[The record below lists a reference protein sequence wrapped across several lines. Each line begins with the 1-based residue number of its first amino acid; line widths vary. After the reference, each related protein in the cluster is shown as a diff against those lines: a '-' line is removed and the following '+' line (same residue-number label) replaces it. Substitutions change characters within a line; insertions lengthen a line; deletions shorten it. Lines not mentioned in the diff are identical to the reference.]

1 MKKSGFSAGCFPV
14 PVDNFALLEALQSG
28 PQTGVALAGR
38 FGVTRAAVWKRIE
51 QLRQSGLQIDAL
63 GSRGYA
69 VKQPTPLL
77 DLRHLRAALPAAAE
91 AQLAG
96 LHLAFETPSTQAQ
109 AMSVAA
115 PPSGIEVWL
124 AEMQTAGQGRR
135 GKRWLSVPLS
145 GIACS
150 LNRRF
155 NLSFAAM
162 SGFSL
167 ACAVIIAESLQRQG
181 VQDVQ
186 VKWPNDIWRQGRKCA
201 GLLIQLRGES
211 QGPCDVT
218 LGFGINVTL
227 APENGASID
236 QPWTSLSV
244 PGRPDWDRNMLLA
257 GLLQDL
263 LGGFKHFQE
272 RGFGPFI
279 ARYRALDGLHGK
291 TVAVEDGGRRITGT
305 ACGVDDSGAMLVETP
320 EGLRRFHSGEV
331 SVRIDHG

>member
-1 MKKSGFSAGCFPV
+1 MKKPGFSAVCFPV

-38 FGVTRAAVWKRIE
+38 FGVSRAAVWKRIE
-51 QLRQSGLQIDAL
+51 LLRRAGLQIDAL
-63 GSRGYA
+63 GRRGYA

-77 DLRHLRAALPAAAE
+77 DLPCLRAALPAAAE

-96 LHLAFETPSTQAQ
+96 LHLVFETPSTQAL
-109 AMSVAA
+109 AMAVAA

-155 NLSFAAM
+155 HLSFAAM

-181 VQDVQ
+181 AQEIQ

-227 APENGASID
+227 AADSGAAID
-236 QPWTSLSV
+236 QPWTSLTV
-244 PGRPDWDRNMLLA
+244 PGGPDWDRNTLLA

-263 LGGFKHFQE
+263 LHGFEHFQE
-272 RGFGPFI
+272 RGFSPFI
-279 ARYRALDGLHGK
+279 ARYRALDGLYGK
-291 TVAVEDGGRRITGT
+291 TVAVEDSGRRINGT

-331 SVRIDHG
+331 SVRIDYG

>member
-1 MKKSGFSAGCFPV
+1 MKKPGFSAGCFPV
-14 PVDNFALLEALQSG
+14 PVDNFTLLAALQSG
-28 PQTGVALAGR
+28 PQSGVALAGR

-51 QLRQSGLQIDAL
+51 QLRRAGLQIEAM
-63 GSRGYA
+63 GSRGY
-69 VKQPTPLL
+69 VLKQPTPLL
-77 DLRHLRAALPAAAE
+77 DVRCLREALSADAV

-96 LHLAFETPSTQAQ
+96 LHLDFETPSTQAL
-109 AMSVAA
+109 AMAFAA
-115 PPSGIEVWL
+115 PASGIEVWL

-135 GKRWLSVPLS
+135 GKRWLSVPLG

-181 VQDVQ
+181 VQDIQ
-186 VKWPNDIWRQGRKCA
+186 VKWPNDIWRQGRKCG

-218 LGFGINVTL
+218 LGFGINVML
-227 APENGASID
+227 AAHVGAAID
-236 QPWTSLSV
+236 QPWSSLSE
-244 PGRPDWDRNMLLA
+244 PGDPDWDRNTLLA

-263 LGGFKHFQE
+263 LHGFGQFQD
-272 RGFGPFI
+272 RGFIPFI
-279 ARYRALDGLHGK
+279 ARYRALDGLHGQP
-291 TVAVEDGGRRITGT
+291 VAVEDGNRRLTGT
-305 ACGVDDSGAMLVETP
+305 ACGVDDSGALLVETP
-320 EGLRRFHSGEV
+320 EGRRRFHSGEV

>member
-1 MKKSGFSAGCFPV
+1 M
-14 PVDNFALLEALQSG
+14 DNFALLSALQSG

-51 QLRQSGLQIDAL
+51 QLRRAGVQIETM
-63 GSRGYA
+63 GRRGYGL
-69 VKQPTPLL
+69 KQPTVLL
-77 DLRHLRAALPAAAE
+77 DLHRLRTALPAAAE

-96 LHLAFETPSTQAQ
+96 LHLAFETASTQEQ
-109 AMSVAA
+109 AMAVAA

-181 VQDVQ
+181 AQDIS
-186 VKWPNDIWRQGRKCA
+186 VKWPNDIWRRGRKCA

-227 APENGASID
+227 DALGGAAID
-236 QPWTSLSV
+236 QPWTSLSE
-244 PGRPDWDRNMLLA
+244 PGGQDWDRNTLLA

-263 LGGFKHFQE
+263 LAGFACFQE
-272 RGFGPFI
+272 RGFAPFA
-279 ARYRALDGLHGK
+279 ARYHALDGLHGQS
-291 TVAVEDGGRRITGT
+291 VAVEDGARRITGT
-305 ACGVDDSGAMLVETP
+305 ACGVDDSGALLLETP
-320 EGLRRFHSGEV
+320 EGRRRFHSGEV